1 MLTERRAN
9 RNGCFGKSY
18 VRFGQRCC
26 LEEVIL
32 VETDSLQ
39 QVCSLQHVL
48 AEALEASGGAREPDW
63 LARACVSLGTEH
75 ASPQAAARNAGMGYE
90 TFRKRFTAALGVSPG
105 HYRMMKLIDQACALL
120 VAGELTNQEIA
131 DRLGFTD
138 QYHFSRKFKQIIGLT
153 TVQFRHKLAQHG

>member
-1 MLTERRAN
+1 MLTERSAN
-9 RNGCFGKSY
+9 RNGCFGKFY

-48 AEALEASGGAREPDW
+48 AEALEAAGGAREPDW

-75 ASPQAAARNAGMGYE
+75 AGPQASARNAGSELSADFCSLCAFG
-90 TFRKRFTAALGVSPG
+90 RTAWP
-105 HYRMMKLIDQACALL
+105 
-120 VAGELTNQEIA
+120 
-131 DRLGFTD
+131 
-138 QYHFSRKFKQIIGLT
+138 
-153 TVQFRHKLAQHG
+153 